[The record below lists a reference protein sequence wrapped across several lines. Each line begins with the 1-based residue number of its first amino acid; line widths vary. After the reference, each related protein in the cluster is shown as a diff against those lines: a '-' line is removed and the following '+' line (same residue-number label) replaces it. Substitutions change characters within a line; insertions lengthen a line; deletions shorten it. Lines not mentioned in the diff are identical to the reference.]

1 VPESQAAR
9 FLKRAESYLK
19 QTKYKEALAYAGQ
32 AILLEPKN
40 TAGYTL
46 RAAIKSEM
54 GEYAAAVADCDL
66 ALAINPNYEDALSKK
81 ALALYQLEQY
91 VPALAAATRAVT
103 LNAND
108 ASAWYIRGICL
119 EETGKS
125 EEAEIAY
132 AKSLELEIILDIKE
146 ESRHVRK

>member
-1 VPESQAAR
+1 VPESQATR

-19 QTKYKEALAYAGQ
+19 QTKYKEALAHADQ

-40 TAGYTL
+40 TAAYTL
-46 RAAIKSEM
+46 RGAIRIEM
-54 GEYAAAVADCDL
+54 GEYAAGIADCDR
-66 ALAINPNYEDALSKK
+66 ALAFNPNYAEALSKK
-81 ALALYQLEQY
+81 ALALYSLEQY

-108 ASAWYIRGICL
+108 AEAWYLRGICL